1 MTFPAPTPDT
11 VKQGKK
17 QPAPG
22 TARAAWGYRDFRLMW
37 SANFLSSVGT
47 WMQNVVLPA
56 YIYTRTH
63 SATVVSV
70 FVFAQLGP
78 LLLMSIP
85 AGVLADRFKRRNWLT
100 VTQSE
105 QLVFSV
111 VLGFFAW
118 HHAPIW
124 MMFAAQ
130 LCVGIGN
137 AANAPAF
144 SAVMPSMVRPEDL
157 GGSISL
163 SSAAVNG
170 SRVAGP
176 IIVAVLSNLGVTV
189 AQIFWIN
196 AATYLFVVW
205 ALFRVTLPPT
215 TKDHDNGWRGL
226 GVGIKVARER
236 KAIGRLLLT
245 LFTYSLIS
253 LTYVGLFAAVAQLN
267 FGIKPKTAM
276 YKWLYATWGL
286 GAMFGALLVGSVFA
300 AIDKRKLTQWGFM
313 INAFFMVT
321 FALSGSPLP
330 AFITG
335 FFLGASYF
343 GTTTAMSTIFQGRL
357 EIAVRARV
365 LALWFMCFG
374 GTIPIGNF
382 IFAPIMDH
390 IGSRPV
396 LLIGAAWTLF
406 LAWWCNIE
414 ALDRK
419 YGTQSPVL

>member
-1 MTFPAPTPDT
+1 MTTFDPVPDT
-11 VKQGKK
+11 AKRGKK
-17 QPAPG
+17 QPTPG

-70 FVFAQLGP
+70 FIFAQLGP
-78 LLLMSIP
+78 LLLLSIP
-85 AGVLADRFKRRNWLT
+85 AGVMADRFKRRTWLT

-105 QLVFSV
+105 QLAFSI
-111 VLGFFAW
+111 VLGVFAW
-118 HHAPIW
+118 QHSPIW

-144 SAVMPSMVRPEDL
+144 SAVMPSMVKPADL

-176 IIVAVLSNLGVTV
+176 IIVAVLSNFGVSV
-189 AQIFWIN
+189 AQIFYIN
-196 AATYLFVVW
+196 AATYLFVIW
-205 ALFRVTLPPT
+205 ALYQVTLPPT
-215 TKDHDNGWRGL
+215 VKNTENGWKGL
-226 GVGIKVARER
+226 GVGLKVARER

-245 LFTYSLIS
+245 LFSYSLIS
-253 LTYVGLFAAVAQLN
+253 LTYVGLFSAVAQLN

-300 AIDKRKLTQWGFM
+300 TIDKRRLTRWGFAV
-313 INAFFMVT
+313 NAAFMVM
-321 FALSGSPLP
+321 FAMSGSPVP
-330 AFITG
+330 AFVTG
-335 FFLGASYF
+335 FLLGASYF
-343 GTTTAMSTIFQGRL
+343 GTTTAMSTVFQGRL

-396 LLIGAAWTLF
+396 LLIGAAWTVF
-406 LAWWCNIE
+406 LAWWCNVE
-414 ALDRK
+414 KLDEK